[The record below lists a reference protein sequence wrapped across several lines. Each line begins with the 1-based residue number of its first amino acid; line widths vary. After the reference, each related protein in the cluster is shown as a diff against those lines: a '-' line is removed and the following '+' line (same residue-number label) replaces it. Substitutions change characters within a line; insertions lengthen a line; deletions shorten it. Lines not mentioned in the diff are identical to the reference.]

1 MGLQAPPPALVVS
14 RVEGP
19 VLRGVGPS
27 LGRRAA
33 LVRFGG
39 CNLACD
45 WCDSRRD
52 WDGSSYDL
60 AAELRQRLVRTI
72 AAEALGHAPAVV
84 VLTGGEPML
93 HQHRE
98 GWAELLALFAEARVE
113 IELETNGTVAPSET
127 TRRGVS
133 LFVVSP
139 KLANS
144 GMPAWSRMQPEAL
157 AAYAELS
164 RAGRALFSVVV
175 VDGADVATSA
185 QLCRL
190 HGIPADAMSV
200 TPRDGLPAAE
210 VAAIAAAVL
219 DEGIAFMPRLGALA
233 AAPAPTTV

>member
-1 MGLQAPPPALVVS
+1 MGLQPPPPALVVS

-45 WCDSRRD
+45 WCDSRSD
-52 WDGSSYDL
+52 WDGSRYDL

-72 AAEALGHAPAVV
+72 AAEALGHGPAVV

-98 GWAELLALFAEARVE
+98 GWAELLGLFAEARIEVE
-113 IELETNGTVAPSET
+113 VETNGTVAPSEVT
-127 TRRGVS
+127 GRGVS
-133 LFVVSP
+133 MFVVSP

-144 GMPAWSRMQPEAL
+144 GMPAWTRLEPGAL
-157 AAYAELS
+157 AAYAALA

-175 VDGADVATSA
+175 VDTVDVGTSA
-185 QLCRL
+185 QLGRL

-200 TPRDGLPAAE
+200 TPRDGLPAAD

-219 DEGIAFMPRLGALA
+219 EEGIAFMPRLGLLA
-233 AAPAPTTV
+233 ATTP